1 MTDGRRLRYIDR
13 FNKQL
18 RMPIARLTYEDF
30 LREPKLSAQE
40 PLSSLAQREKTV
52 YVYALTRDRCTG
64 CEIQKPLFE
73 KLANQI
79 HEKYDDRVEFGS
91 IHVSEDD
98 QFREK
103 LQDFRVL
110 RFAAYPTYLIVL
122 KTEVGIVETYRGIEP
137 PMEEIARNIDLAL
150 ELAKR

>member
-1 MTDGRRLRYIDR
+1 M
-13 FNKQL
+13 
-18 RMPIARLTYEDF
+18 
-30 LREPKLSAQE
+30 
-40 PLSSLAQREKTV
+40 AQREKTV
-52 YVYALTRDRCTG
+52 YVYALTRDRCSG

-91 IHVSEDD
+91 IHVSQDD